1 MRRVKNQRVHS
12 GNPTVMFASGVE
24 SMVND
29 HLYHPGRYDQQEI
42 REKQRASNKQQSRGN
57 PFIVLMRQFANF

>member
-12 GNPTVMFASGVE
+12 GNPASMFASGVE
-24 SMVND
+24 SMVSD

-42 REKQRASNKQQSRGN
+42 REKQRTSNKQQSHGN
-57 PFIVLMRQFANF
+57 IFNVLMRQLANF

>member
-1 MRRVKNQRVHS
+1 MRRVKNHS
-12 GNPTVMFASGVE
+12 VNSSNPGLMFARGVE

-42 REKQRASNKQQSRGN
+42 RQQQRASNKQESRGN

>member
-12 GNPTVMFASGVE
+12 GNPALMFAQGVE

-29 HLYHPGRYDQQEI
+29 HLYHPGQHDQQEI
-42 REKQRASNKQQSRGN
+42 REQQRASNKQESRGN
-57 PFIVLMRQFANF
+57 IFNVLMRQFANY

>member
-1 MRRVKNQRVHS
+1 MRRVKNNRVQS
-12 GNPTVMFASGVE
+12 SNPALMFASGVE

-29 HLYHPGRYDQQEI
+29 HLYHPGRYDRQEI
-42 REKQRASNKQQSRGN
+42 REKQRASNKQELRGN

>member
-1 MRRVKNQRVHS
+1 
-12 GNPTVMFASGVE
+12 MFARGVE

-42 REKQRASNKQQSRGN
+42 REKKRASNNQESRGN
-57 PFIVLMRQFANF
+57 IFNVLMRQFANF